1 MRCSKIRMRAWTKFY
16 RCNPLHSYIAKQR
29 SEKCIRRC
37 QRSGQRRSGAP
48 FLVSKDVAA
57 NLFLFALD
65 CLHVS
70 KHAVRLETLGKL
82 GCMTRPSVRISEWNA
97 RNRGMGAP
105 KPTASLCRPAS
116 ETSCRTNPS
125 FARSQMKRFKSASV
139 FELKVSYVVQI
150 QFENDTCP
158 SIHEHS
164 S

>member
-16 RCNPLHSYIAKQR
+16 RCNPLHSCIAKR
-29 SEKCIRRC
+29 MSEKCIRWC
-37 QRSGQRRSGAP
+37 QRRSGAP

-57 NLFLFALD
+57 NLFLFTLD

-82 GCMTRPSVRISEWNA
+82 GCNNKAVRSFRMERTKSGI
-97 RNRGMGAP
+97 GAP

-125 FARSQMKRFKSASV
+125 FAMSQMKRFKSASAIA
-139 FELKVSYVVQI
+139 FELKVSYHVVNSV
-150 QFENDTCP
+150 EERCMP
-158 SIHEHS
+158 EYP
-164 S
+164 